1 VAFAL
6 LGACLGPIVPLVFS
20 TAGRLA
26 RGRGRS
32 ALPVV
37 VTSAYTG
44 SVVGP
49 VVLGIT
55 AEVVGLRVALLLPV
69 VAAVVI
75 AVLARRVD
83 VAAPPPG

>member
-1 VAFAL
+1 
-6 LGACLGPIVPLVFS
+6 
-20 TAGRLA
+20 
-26 RGRGRS
+26 
-32 ALPVV
+32 LPVV